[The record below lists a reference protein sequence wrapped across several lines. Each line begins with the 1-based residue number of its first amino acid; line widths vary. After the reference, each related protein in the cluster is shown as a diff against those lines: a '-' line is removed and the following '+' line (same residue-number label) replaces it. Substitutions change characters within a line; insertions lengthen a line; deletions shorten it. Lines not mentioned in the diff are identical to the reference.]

1 MIGLTRA
8 LAVDYAAKGIKI
20 NCISPGYTDTPILER
35 FLVQNQIQ
43 KQLERKLNLDNQLEE
58 WVQQQK

>member
-35 FLVQNQIQ
+35 FFSTNQIQ
-43 KQLERKLNLDNQLEE
+43 KQLERKQNLDSQLEE